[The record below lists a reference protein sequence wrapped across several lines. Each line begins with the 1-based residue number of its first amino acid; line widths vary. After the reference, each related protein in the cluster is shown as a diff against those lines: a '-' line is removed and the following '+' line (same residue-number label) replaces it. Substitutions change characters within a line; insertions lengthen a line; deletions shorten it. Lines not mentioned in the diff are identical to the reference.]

1 MKYTEEQID
10 AYLRGEM
17 SDSEKR
23 SFETEMANDT
33 SLVAQVNLMQSIVQ
47 GLKSRQ
53 EKEEAV
59 SVWQKEREHE
69 RLHRPWL
76 PWVTAY
82 ASAAAIV
89 AVAFLFQ
96 PSSPVG
102 SKPYQEETPATT
114 VSGMRGADIFFNEGI
129 EQESIDPKRY
139 DEILERI
146 DAEIAQNK
154 RLLQMSV
161 QRRKEADYEVKKY
174 EYAIRQ
180 LEEQRQKILSMKD
193 SKASSKD

>member
-10 AYLRGEM
+10 AYLLGEM
-17 SDSEKR
+17 SDAEKR
-23 SFETEMANDT
+23 SFEAEMANDS

-53 EKEEAV
+53 EKVDAV
-59 SVWQKEREHE
+59 SAWQKESEHE

-76 PWVTAY
+76 PWVAAY
-82 ASAAAIV
+82 ASAAAVV
-89 AVAFLFQ
+89 AVVFLFQ

-102 SKPYQEETPATT
+102 TKPYQEETPPAT
-114 VSGMRGADIFFNEGI
+114 VPGMRGVDIFFNEDI
-129 EQESIDPKRY
+129 EQESIDSKQY
-139 DEILERI
+139 DKILGRI

-154 RLLQMSV
+154 RLLHLSV
-161 QRRKEADYEVKKY
+161 QHREEADYEVKKY

-180 LEEQRQKILSMKD
+180 LEEQRKKILSLIDSEPSMKD
-193 SKASSKD
+193 